1 MTADQLHFAI
11 WLWCA
16 AVVFCLAVAV
26 VGELVAIAV
35 AAFREWRRANG

>member
-16 AVVFCLAVAV
+16 AVVFCVTVAV
-26 VGELVAIAV
+26 VGELVAIAIS
-35 AAFREWRRANG
+35 AFRNRANG